1 MQYARGL
8 IRGVTSR
15 MSKGNRIASGAW
27 ALGLALLANGF
38 FACSATAPKNKNLSL
53 IRAAERGETQVMYT
67 LIRDGADINAM
78 DAEGWTPYLAASSNG
93 RLEAMRMLRA
103 FGARTDAPE
112 ADAVARFN
120 SER

>member
-1 MQYARGL
+1 MQEASRRMTKGKPLAR
-8 IRGVTSR
+8 
-15 MSKGNRIASGAW
+15 GAW
-27 ALGLALLANGF
+27 ALGLALLAHSLL
-38 FACSATAPKNKNLSL
+38 ACSATAPKNKNLSL
-53 IRAAERGETQVMYT
+53 IRAAEKGETQEMYA
-67 LIRDGADINAM
+67 LIREGADINAM

-103 FGARTDAPE
+103 FGARTEAPE